1 MYLHIYTDSI
11 LYVYI
16 YMCFLYNYSIYT
28 VCIQYIYSIY
38 TVYIQ
43 YIYSIYTV
51 YIYIYTVYIQY
62 IYIYTVYIYSIYVQ
76 CIYICSIFIYIC
88 SIYIYIYIAQL
99 IHNWVDWFMLDKS
112 RVNVFVFNKPTL
124 NLGAPP
130 RIFAGWC
137 SPIKLQIM

>member
-43 YIYSIYTV
+43 YIY
-51 YIYIYTVYIQY
+51 
-62 IYIYTVYIYSIYVQ
+62 IYSIYVQ
-76 CIYICSIFIYIC
+76 
-88 SIYIYIYIAQL
+88 YIYMQYIYMQYIHIYIAQL

-130 RIFAGWC
+130 RIFAG
-137 SPIKLQIM
+137 